1 MLLKIPDSLKNQ
13 EKALNYIKM
22 IHTAAKDAAEV
33 VRHLREF
40 YRLRDPAET
49 FYPVHL
55 NELIE
60 TVILLTRPMWKD
72 QAQANGIN
80 IHVERDLQKVPHILG
95 NESGLREVLTNL
107 IFNAVEAM
115 ASDGQITLR
124 TGCDD
129 NAVVLEVIDTGIGM
143 TEEACQLCFDPF
155 FSTKGELGSGLGLSM
170 VYGIIHRHDGE
181 ISVKSAQGIGTSFTV
196 RLPFR
201 PAQAASDKKEKAEI
215 ISPSLRVLVVE
226 DELMVCEMIA
236 QYLLI
241 DGHTVE
247 TASNG
252 REGLE
257 KFKERCFDLVV
268 TDRAMPEM
276 NGDCMAAAIKQI
288 APAQPVI
295 MLTGFGNLMEH
306 PDEQSKSVDII
317 VGKPVK
323 LGEFREAVATVMG
336 K

>member
-1 MLLKIPDSLKNQ
+1 
-13 EKALNYIKM
+13 
-22 IHTAAKDAAEV
+22 
-33 VRHLREF
+33 
-40 YRLRDPAET
+40 
-49 FYPVHL
+49 
-55 NELIE
+55 
-60 TVILLTRPMWKD
+60 
-72 QAQANGIN
+72 
-80 IHVERDLQKVPHILG
+80 
-95 NESGLREVLTNL
+95 
-107 IFNAVEAM
+107 
-115 ASDGQITLR
+115 
-124 TGCDD
+124 
-129 NAVVLEVIDTGIGM
+129 
-143 TEEACQLCFDPF
+143 
-155 FSTKGELGSGLGLSM
+155 
-170 VYGIIHRHDGE
+170 
-181 ISVKSAQGIGTSFTV
+181 
-196 RLPFR
+196 
-201 PAQAASDKKEKAEI
+201 
-215 ISPSLRVLVVE
+215 
-226 DELMVCEMIA
+226 MVCEMIA